1 MDTDTTTRRT
11 PSSTLGDMWRTRPLR
26 LPGHGK
32 LAGVA
37 AGIGYRYNVDP
48 LLVRVIFVVTT
59 IFGGA
64 GAVMYVACWLLMPTA
79 RYTSPYHESKVK
91 MVFWIVVL
99 LLIGGPF
106 IDPDR
111 DPWGLVSAVVLLGGW
126 YLLYQRQTDPPSALA
141 TDPTNAADQPS
152 AAEDDQSD
160 TMTAPVDPSK
170 PETEQLSAPLS
181 PPAWDPLRAAPFAW
195 DLPNP
200 APLPAPPSKPKSR
213 VAPVTIGAAII
224 LSAVLVAIG
233 LLGGSWVTPIVVA
246 AAALVAL
253 GIGMLAGARRRS
265 GYSLIFLAVPL
276 AGFVIVASAVG
287 QLDVSHNIG
296 DQSYRPAEASDIQGD
311 YQIGMGTI
319 TLDLRQV
326 KLTGDKT
333 VNLRAGLGEVQV
345 LVPASMNVRSK
356 CEVNVGSFECVP
368 SPVGTGP
375 VLTINAKINVGSIEV
390 QRV

>member
-1 MDTDTTTRRT
+1 MDTDTTTKRT
-11 PSSTLGDMWRTRPLR
+11 PSSTLTDMWRTRPVR

-64 GAVMYVACWLLMPTA
+64 GAIMYVACWLLMPAA
-79 RYTSPYHESKVK
+79 RYTTPYHESKVK
-91 MVFWIVVL
+91 MVFWIIVL

-106 IDPDR
+106 MDPDR
-111 DPWGLVSAVVLLGGW
+111 DPWGLVSAAVLLGGW
-126 YLLYQRQTDPPSALA
+126 YLLYQRQTEPPSAPA
-141 TDPTNAADQPS
+141 TTSASTDQPP
-152 AAEDDQSD
+152 ATEDDRSE
-160 TMTAPVDPSK
+160 TTTEPVDTSK
-170 PETEQLSAPLS
+170 LETESLSAPLP

-200 APLPAPPSKPKSR
+200 EPLPAPPVKPKSR

-224 LSAVLVAIG
+224 VCAVLVAVG
-233 LLGGSWVTPIVVA
+233 LLGGSWVTPIVIA
-246 AAALVAL
+246 AAALVVL
-253 GIGMLAGARRRS
+253 GIGMLAGARRRH
-265 GYSLIFLAVPL
+265 GYSLLFLAVPL

-296 DQSYRPAEASDIQGD
+296 DQSYRPAETSDIQSD

-319 TLDLRQV
+319 TLDLTQV
-326 KLTGDKT
+326 KLAGDKT
-333 VNLRAGLGEVQV
+333 VNLRAGLGDIRV
-345 LVPASMNVRSK
+345 LVPASMNVHSK
-356 CEVNVGSFECVP
+356 CEVNVGSFDCLP
-368 SPVGTGP
+368 SPAGNGP
-375 VLTINAKINVGSIEV
+375 ALTINAKINVGSIEV